1 METAEKVSFEK
12 DLLIGKLKQEMK
24 IEVQLLDNFF
34 ELEENLH
41 NAIYDKKWPLL
52 EGLISNLKG
61 TGSDIEIADE
71 KRDQYFTA
79 VKKYIGLPVT
89 SGLSEL
95 LENVE
100 EEQGEEIKKLQRDL
114 KIRVVKVKG
123 STGRLGYVFRSLSES
138 LNDILG
144 EVFPHRKG
152 KIYSMQGKPTD
163 YADESLMVNRN
174 L

>member
-1 METAEKVSFEK
+1 MKTAEKISFEK

-24 IEVQLLDNFF
+24 IEIQFLDKFF
-34 ELEENLH
+34 KLEEDLH
-41 NAIYDKKWPLL
+41 SAIYNKKWPLL
-52 EGLISNLKG
+52 EGLISRLKS

-79 VKKYIGLPVT
+79 VKKHIGLPVT

-100 EEQGEEIKKLQRDL
+100 AEQGEEIKKLQRDL

-123 STGRLGYVFRSLSES
+123 STGRLGYVFRALSES

-152 KIYSMQGKPTD
+152 KIYSMQGRPTD